1 MARKR
6 IKDEA
11 PAFTSWDDVDQALAI
26 IGDNLRSIE
35 AIEAKMQEAIDNEKT
50 AAELQARAFIENN
63 ARLER
68 QIKLYAEDHRDD
80 MEGKKSKTLNFGSLG
95 FRKST
100 KVMIP
105 KAGPKLIEMIRQ
117 LTERGMADCVVQKP
131 ATVDKDVLRKYTTD
145 EIVAVGGGIK
155 VDDVF
160 WYEPDRERLE
170 RGK

>member
-6 IKDEA
+6 IEDEA

-35 AIEAKMQEAIDNEKT
+35 AIEAKMQENIDNEKT

-68 QIKLYAEDHRDD
+68 QIKLFAEDHRED
-80 MEGKKSKTLNFGSLG
+80 MDGKKTKTLNFGSLG

-100 KVMIP
+100 KITLP
-105 KAGPKLIEMIRQ
+105 KAGAKLAEMIRQ
-117 LTERGMADCVVQKP
+117 LVERGMGDCVVQPP
-131 ATVDKDVLRKYTTD
+131 AKVDKDALRKYPTD
-145 EIVAVGGGIK
+145 DIVAVGGGVKI
-155 VDDVF
+155 DDVF
-160 WYEPDRERLE
+160 WYEPDRERIE
-170 RGK
+170 RG

>member
-6 IKDEA
+6 IEDEA
-11 PAFTSWDDVDQALAI
+11 PAFQSWDDVDQALAI

-50 AAELQARAFIENN
+50 AAEMQARTFIENN

-68 QIKLYAEDHRDD
+68 QIKMFAENHRDEMD
-80 MEGKKSKTLNFGSLG
+80 GKKSKTLNFGQLG

-100 KVMIP
+100 KILLP
-105 KAGPKLIEMIRQ
+105 KAGAKLNEMIR
-117 LTERGMADCVVQKP
+117 LLIERGMNDCVVTKAP
-131 ATVDKDVLRKYTTD
+131 TVSKDALGKYPTD
-145 EIVAVGGGIK
+145 EIIAVGGNVK

-160 WYEPDRERLE
+160 WYEPDREKLE
-170 RGK
+170 KK